1 MRILFAPME
10 GLTGYTFRNVHH
22 RLYGGVSE
30 YFTPFLTI
38 RQTRKWKT
46 REIKDI
52 DPANN
57 PGINIVPQ
65 LLTNNADNFIWAA
78 QNLTAMGY
86 TEVNLNLGCPS
97 PTVVTKHK
105 GAGFLAE
112 PDALDIF
119 FEKIFEALSDE
130 ISISVKTR
138 LGLTD
143 ASEMTRLLEIFNKYP
158 IRRLIVHPRVR
169 EDFYTAP
176 INLNAFRSVYEKS
189 VNPVVYNGEIN
200 SVEDYQRLT
209 HDFPQMEEVM
219 IGRGLIR
226 HPDLAEKILEI
237 ESTPEDSVQRFFAFH
252 DSLLAEYLN
261 DMQEPNN
268 CLQKM
273 KDLWN
278 FWSADFPDRAKELKK
293 IKKARSLDEYR
304 LAVHCVS
311 GDAYK

>member
-1 MRILFAPME
+1 ME

-78 QNLTAMGY
+78 QNLAAMGY

-143 ASEMTRLLEIFNKYP
+143 ASEMTRLLEIFNK
-158 IRRLIVHPRVR
+158 
-169 EDFYTAP
+169 
-176 INLNAFRSVYEKS
+176 
-189 VNPVVYNGEIN
+189 
-200 SVEDYQRLT
+200 
-209 HDFPQMEEVM
+209 
-219 IGRGLIR
+219 
-226 HPDLAEKILEI
+226 
-237 ESTPEDSVQRFFAFH
+237 
-252 DSLLAEYLN
+252 
-261 DMQEPNN
+261 
-268 CLQKM
+268 
-273 KDLWN
+273 
-278 FWSADFPDRAKELKK
+278 
-293 IKKARSLDEYR
+293 
-304 LAVHCVS
+304 CVI